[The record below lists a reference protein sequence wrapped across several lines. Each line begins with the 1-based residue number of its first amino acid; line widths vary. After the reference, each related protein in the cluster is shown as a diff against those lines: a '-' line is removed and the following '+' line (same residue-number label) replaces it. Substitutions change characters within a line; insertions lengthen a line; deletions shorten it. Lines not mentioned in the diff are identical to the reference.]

1 LERRKRM
8 EINLNRLREVAIDAI
23 SRFSEEYYG
32 AKWLIDIEYYV
43 LDMVKNNESEL
54 ESCFTSY
61 EITSMR
67 QMLNHGYWVKW
78 SESNSEASGSIV
90 LFEVL
95 DSIPIKNSAD

>member
-1 LERRKRM
+1 M

-23 SRFSEEYYG
+23 STFSEEYYG

-43 LDMVKNNESEL
+43 LDMVKNNEPEL